1 MVRILKFKNL
11 ENLFKNFQNSG
22 KHKITPIP
30 IRVKFDKISKQQ
42 QDCKEVE
49 ARAARARA
57 ENPKSIHR
65 DDKLDEKIFCMF
77 STLLSLQRLCPGY
90 CKLSCISAS

>member
-22 KHKITPIP
+22 KDKITP
-30 IRVKFDKISKQQ
+30 IRVKFDKIEKISKQQ
-42 QDCKEVE
+42 QDYKEVE

-57 ENPKSIHR
+57 ENPNPIHR
-65 DDKLDEKIFCMF
+65 DDKLDEKN
-77 STLLSLQRLCPGY
+77 LLYVFYAIESPETMPRL
-90 CKLSCISAS
+90 L

>member
-57 ENPKSIHR
+57 ENLKSFHR
-65 DDKLDEKIFCMF
+65 DDKLDEKKSFVCF
-77 STLLSLQRLCPGY
+77 LRY
-90 CKLSCISAS
+90 